1 MKLRILS
8 FIFLATLVFQVSSA
22 NTLFPD
28 SQTATNDVE
37 LGVEGIKRI
46 CPTSMWDSWIFRDIV
61 NDKGNNA
68 VVFVIQFSSWNEPQ
82 DEKEITEKDVKK
94 QAIWIVNNIMEEYNE
109 LKQTPHIMCD
119 GDFMLY
125 LSLGTLL
132 NQMKNDGTALRITL
146 LKPDFEAIPILMLL
160 NDMEL
165 KSLIN

>member
-8 FIFLATLVFQVSSA
+8 CLILATLACMVSSA

-37 LGVEGIKRI
+37 LGVDGIKRI
-46 CPTSMWDSWIFRDIV
+46 CPTFMWDSWIFRDIV
-61 NDKGNNA
+61 YDKGNDA
-68 VVFVIQFSSWNEPQ
+68 VVFVIQLSSWNESQ
-82 DEKEITEKDVKK
+82 DEKEITEKDAKK
-94 QAIWIVNNIMEEYNE
+94 QVMWIVKNIMEGYNE

-132 NQMKNDGTALRITL
+132 NQMNEDGAALRINL
-146 LKPDFEAIPILMLL
+146 LKPDGETILIPMSLTGS
-160 NDMEL
+160 EL
-165 KSLIN
+165 KSLIK